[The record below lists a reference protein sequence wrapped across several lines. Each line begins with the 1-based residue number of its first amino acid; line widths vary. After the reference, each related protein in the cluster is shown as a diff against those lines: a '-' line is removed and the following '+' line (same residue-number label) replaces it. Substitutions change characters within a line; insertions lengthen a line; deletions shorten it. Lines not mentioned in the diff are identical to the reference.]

1 MDKYYK
7 EFLDN
12 IKLTS
17 NQVKDG
23 RAKYQGVCDCL
34 AKYFYGRDLCE
45 SDKILFG
52 SFKTKTQVRP
62 MEGGQDVDV
71 VFKIDESVYEKYQD
85 NPSGMLQKIRSILK
99 EKYATTDHISAWGK
113 VVLVEFSEGCHNV
126 EVAPCFEREDG
137 VFLIPNTCFSESDW
151 EEFDVRGQLDS
162 FATSNEDSDGL
173 ARDLVKMIKKWAH
186 NTSSLSYSSYNIV
199 NDVIRF
205 ITQCYPSGRGTTSY
219 NVVIKDWFTYME
231 NNTPIHLQNYK
242 SSITTAK
249 DRAVKAMQFANDG
262 KYIEA
267 TKECIKIFGNM
278 FPKAGKNQIKENE
291 CSTITPVRPWASC

>member
-1 MDKYYK
+1 MNNYFK

-12 IKLTS
+12 IRLTS
-17 NQVKDG
+17 NQVEDG
-23 RAKYQGVCDCL
+23 KTKYRGVCDCL

-71 VFKIDESVYEKYQD
+71 VFKIDESVYEKYQN

-137 VFLIPNTCFSESDW
+137 VFLIPNTCYSESDW

-173 ARDLVKMIKKWAH
+173 TRDLVKIIKKWVR
-186 NTSSLSYSSYNIV
+186 NTSSLRYSSYNIV
-199 NDVIRF
+199 NDAIRF
-205 ITQCYPSGRGTTSY
+205 ISLCYPSGRGTASY
-219 NVVIKDWFTYME
+219 DVVVKDWFTYME

-249 DRAVKAMQFANDG
+249 DRAVKAMQFSNDG

-278 FPKAGKNQIKENE
+278 FPKAEKNEIKESE